1 MKHNKCQ
8 QRRRRILAVKLW
20 QPYRV
25 PRRTNERI
33 ETKSQTLHPL
43 PLTDVKGTG
52 LRYYKIMTVK
62 LWQTHKVAWK
72 LDKQAETRA
81 QALHPPR
88 LTDGEMTG

>member
-1 MKHNKCQ
+1 MNHNKYQ
-8 QRRRRILAVKLW
+8 QRRCRILAVKLW

-25 PRRTNERI
+25 LRRTNERI

-52 LRYYKIMTVK
+52 LRHYKIITV
-62 LWQTHKVAWK
+62 WQTHKVAWK

-81 QALHPPR
+81 QALHPLRP
-88 LTDGEMTG
+88 TDREMTG